1 MMGAAGHMMHDDTVR
16 NLTLFAKEVMPRL
29 KDKKPRPKAV
39 AA

>member
-1 MMGAAGHMMHDDTVR
+1 MSHEDTVD

-29 KDKKPRPKAV
+29 QDYRPRERAT